1 MKIYKRI
8 WKRNCKKI
16 AMNRFCNRKNK
27 ELSSYDIFLAG
38 FNMGWEFLKTKM
50 EIKGEPLKKKENK
63 NE

>member
-1 MKIYKRI
+1 
-8 WKRNCKKI
+8 
-16 AMNRFCNRKNK
+16 MNRFCNRKNK